1 MKVIVD
7 VELTQ
12 EGHKTQFRV
21 ENCKTLE
28 GGAIDVVDYKKCLT
42 IARNTID
49 STLTSL
55 PEK

>member
-21 ENCKTLE
+21 EKCKTFE